1 MSPQGVVKVTEVKTG
16 HACEQVRSVLL
27 IYQHFLM
34 WRSVVSETTFD
45 RTKHLKTS
53 KIIVSMKSF

>member
-1 MSPQGVVKVTEVKTG
+1 MTEVKTG